1 MEDGGRWAR
10 LDEHLPPALRTDLE
24 ARLWR
29 PIEAQARLESLIDDP
44 SFFADPGR
52 HPAMFADHGV
62 VHVRDV
68 ASGLVQLVETVD
80 GVVLAARPPARRRFL
95 ATYGVALAYLH
106 DIGMVDMSPVG
117 RRVHP
122 AYAAHAAFWPETGA
136 LLEHLLAPGAFRTR
150 LEEVGDADPFA
161 APIETVARELLS
173 LTVAHSK
180 STIPA
185 ALLDDRVALRRAMQ
199 RILFTS
205 LDDHRAAAARD
216 LGVPLQA
223 SAAPAEPARAAIP
236 RDPARAFEWL
246 AREDGPQGEL
256 ADDAIDA
263 VRVLRAADVLRQRG
277 TALRTSGGYE
287 VCFDARTARAVCTL
301 RTATGDAAY
310 VITYED
316 ARGAGEA
323 NIRVAYVTSHGHLRI
338 AFHHGAFGGG
348 DEAVRRAAASVGN
361 AILDI
366 QSDVLPSFGG
376 RPARRLPPPAIPPGG
391 MRIQLEQP
399 RDDPAFAEA
408 VAAIVTAVDERL
420 AGRVEVV
427 SNLEDATPEERARF
441 LEAEPI
447 DGASRLAAEIVDRLD
462 AHGAGTAD
470 LNRTTAFR
478 EVVRATIQPRE
489 TLVAAGS
496 SPSFAYGPMGPGL
509 VVLPGGGYAPSS
521 LNPWVPVA
529 TTGVI
534 RGAER
539 NSEVVAVEAVDVV
552 MIPAERYAREWLRPL
567 GPEQLRTL
575 LAAPLPAG

>member
-1 MEDGGRWAR
+1 MEEQGRWGQ
-10 LDEHLPPALRTDLE
+10 LDGHLPPDLRAHLE
-24 ARLWR
+24 RRFWR
-29 PIEAQARLESLIDDP
+29 PIEAQAKLESLVHDP

-68 ASGLVQLVETVD
+68 ANGLVHLVETVD
-80 GVVLAARPPARRRFL
+80 GVLLAGRPPARRGFI

-122 AYAAHAAFWPETGA
+122 EYAAHAAFWPELSPLVGH
-136 LLEHLLAPGAFRTR
+136 LLEEGAVRSR
-150 LEEVGDADPFA
+150 LDEVADADPFD
-161 APIETVARELLS
+161 APLEVVVRELLS

-180 STIPA
+180 TAVPV
-185 ALLDDRVALRRAMQ
+185 ALLDDRAAFRREMQ
-199 RILFTS
+199 RIVSTS
-205 LDDHRAAAARD
+205 LDEHRARAAAR
-216 LGVPLQA
+216 LGIAV
-223 SAAPAEPARAAIP
+223 APSRNGREPAMDAAI
-236 RDPARAFEWL
+236 DHAASFAWL
-246 AREDGPQGEL
+246 ARDDGPQGQL

-301 RTATGDAAY
+301 RSATGDAAY

-348 DEAVRRAAASVGN
+348 DEAAASAAASVGN
-361 AILDI
+361 AIIDI
-366 QSDVLPSFGG
+366 QADVLPSFDGA
-376 RPARRLPPPAIPPGG
+376 PARGLPAPAVQPGG

-399 RDDPAFAEA
+399 GDDPAFADA
-408 VAAIVTAVDERL
+408 VAALLLALDPAL
-420 AGRVEVV
+420 AGRLEVV
-427 SNLEDATPEERARF
+427 ANLEDASAEERARF
-441 LEAEPI
+441 LAAEPI
-447 DGASRLAAEIVDRLD
+447 DGAGALAAQIVERLD
-462 AHGAGTAD
+462 AHGGGTAGLD
-470 LNRTTAFR
+470 RSTAFN
-478 EVVRATIQPRE
+478 EVVRATLRPRE

-496 SPSFAYGPMGPGL
+496 SPSFAYVPMGPGL
-509 VVLPGGGYAPSS
+509 VVLPSGGYAPTS

-539 NSEVVAVEAVDVV
+539 NSEVVAVQAVDVV

-567 GPEQLRTL
+567 GPEQLRAL
-575 LAAPLPAG
+575 LAARVPAG

>member
-1 MEDGGRWAR
+1 MEDGGRWAP
-10 LDEHLPPALRTDLE
+10 LDEHLPPSVRADLE
-24 ARLWR
+24 LRFWR
-29 PIEAQARLESLIDDP
+29 PIEDQARLESLIHDP

-68 ASGLVQLVETVD
+68 ATGLVHLVETVD
-80 GVVLAARPPARRRFL
+80 GVLLAARPPARRTFL

-106 DIGMVDMSPVG
+106 DIGMVDMSAVG

-122 AYAAHAAFWPETGA
+122 EYGAHSPFWPETA
-136 LLEHLLAPGAFRTR
+136 PLLEHLLGEGSFRARLDEVDRMAPFG
-150 LEEVGDADPFA
+150 V
-161 APIETVARELLS
+161 PIETVARELLS

-185 ALLDDRVALRRAMQ
+185 GLLDDRAALRREMQ

-205 LDDHRAAAARD
+205 LDAHRARAAKD
-216 LGVPLQA
+216 LGVDRPASSNGRA
-223 SAAPAEPARAAIP
+223 SAMALPDDPRAS
-236 RDPARAFEWL
+236 FEWL

-263 VRVLRAADVLRQRG
+263 LRVLRAADVLRQRG

-338 AFHHGAFGGG
+338 AFHHGLFGGE
-348 DEAVRRAAASVGN
+348 EAVRRAAASVGN

-366 QSDVLPSFGG
+366 QSDVLPSFAG
-376 RPARRLPPPAIPPGG
+376 RPARGLPPPTIRPAE
-391 MRIQLEQP
+391 MRIQLEEP
-399 RDDPAFAEA
+399 RDDPAFADA
-408 VAAIVTAVDERL
+408 VAKIVTALDPRL
-420 AGRVEVV
+420 TGRVEVV

-441 LEAEPI
+441 LGAEPI
-447 DGASRLAAEIVDRLD
+447 DRSSELAAEILERLD
-462 AHGAGTAD
+462 AHGAGTAALD
-470 LNRTTAFR
+470 RSTAFR
-478 EVVRATIQPRE
+478 EVVRATIRPRE
-489 TLVAAGS
+489 TLVAVGS
-496 SPSFAYGPMGPGL
+496 SPSFAYVPMGPGL

-521 LNPWVPVA
+521 LNPWVPIA
-529 TTGVI
+529 TTGII

-539 NSEVVAVEAVDVV
+539 NSEVVAVDAVDVV

-575 LAAPLPAG
+575 LAPPLSLG